1 MRQYYNGYCFSEKQQ
16 ERIYNP
22 TLALYYLNHYRES
35 CAPPTNM
42 LDSNLAMD
50 RGKLSYIAALP
61 SGAEVLVQAL
71 NDETTVS
78 VQTLADRFGVEDVI
92 AAHKDRRFLI
102 SLLYYFGVLTLAGY
116 NKFGRLQLQLPN
128 LVIRK
133 LYVERIQALLLP
145 ESSAQNEG
153 QQAAETFYET
163 GNLQPLCDFIEQR
176 YFRVFS
182 NRDYLHANELK
193 IKTAFLTLLFNDLMY
208 IMDSET
214 PVGRRYADLTMI
226 VRPDA
231 RQYQLYDLL
240 LECKFLKLGE
250 LGLSGEAVRAL
261 SREELTALPPVQA
274 KLAEARAQAPA
285 YRREVEER
293 YQSMMQMAVRLRT
306 YAVVALGFERLVW
319 EAINV

>member
-1 MRQYYNGYCFSEKQQ
+1 
-16 ERIYNP
+16 
-22 TLALYYLNHYRES
+22 
-35 CAPPTNM
+35 
-42 LDSNLAMD
+42 
-50 RGKLSYIAALP
+50 
-61 SGAEVLVQAL
+61 LVQSL

-92 AAHKDRRFLI
+92 AANKDRRFLI
-102 SLLYYFGVLTLAGY
+102 SLLYYFGVLTLAGH
-116 NKFGRLQLQLPN
+116 NKFGKLQLQIPN

-145 ESSAQNEG
+145 ESAAQNEG
-153 QQAAETFYET
+153 QQAAEAFYES
-163 GNLQPLCDFIEQR
+163 GNLQPLCDFIEEK

-182 NRDYLHANELK
+182 NRDYLHANELT
-193 IKTAFLTLLFNDLMY
+193 IKTAFLTLLFNDLLY

-214 PVGRRYADLTMI
+214 PVGRRYADLTMV

-231 RQYQLYDLL
+231 RQYQIYDLL

-261 SREELTALPPVQA
+261 SQAELTALPQVQA

-319 EAINV
+319 EEINV